1 MATKNI
7 TLTNLEIYTTAQA
20 LMESITTDINLPVKV
35 GFYIQKNMKK
45 MTELAQEIEKSR
57 MEIFD
62 KYGEK
67 DEENNQY
74 KFDKSVQEQVQK
86 ELNDLFDLRKGD
98 FIYLKYLG
106 KTYTYKVFEIEYI
119 NKNEFYKVQYNK
131 NYLYLVT
138 CDLYNFSKQ
147 IVIKSSKI

>member
-20 LMESITTDINLPVKV
+20 LMENITTDMNLPVKV

-57 MEIFD
+57 IEIFD

-86 ELNDLFDLRKGD
+86 ELNDLFDLTQDVK
-98 FIYLKYLG
+98 
-106 KTYTYKVFEIEYI
+106 I
-119 NKNEFYKVQYNK
+119 NMLELDWFDDI
-131 NYLYLVT
+131 
-138 CDLYNFSKQ
+138 DLTANQ
-147 IVIKSSKI
+147 IAAISYMIADDDEDEVEE

>member
-20 LMESITTDINLPVKV
+20 LMENITTDINLPVKV

-86 ELNDLFDLRKGD
+86 ELNDLFDLTQDVK
-98 FIYLKYLG
+98 
-106 KTYTYKVFEIEYI
+106 I
-119 NKNEFYKVQYNK
+119 NMLELDWFDDI
-131 NYLYLVT
+131 
-138 CDLYNFSKQ
+138 DLNANQ
-147 IVIKSSKI
+147 IAAISYMIADDDEDEVEE

>member
-86 ELNDLFDLRKGD
+86 ELNDLFDLTQD
-98 FIYLKYLG
+98 V
-106 KTYTYKVFEIEYI
+106 KTNMLELNWFNDI
-119 NKNEFYKVQYNK
+119 
-131 NYLYLVT
+131 
-138 CDLYNFSKQ
+138 DLNANQ
-147 IVIKSSKI
+147 IAAISYMIADDEDEVEE

>member
-1 MATKNI
+1 MATKYI

-86 ELNDLFDLRKGD
+86 ELNDLFDLTQD
-98 FIYLKYLG
+98 V
-106 KTYTYKVFEIEYI
+106 KTNMLELDWFDDIDLNANQIAAISYMIADDEDEIE
-119 NKNEFYKVQYNK
+119 E
-131 NYLYLVT
+131 
-138 CDLYNFSKQ
+138 
-147 IVIKSSKI
+147 

>member
-86 ELNDLFDLRKGD
+86 ELNDLFDLTQD
-98 FIYLKYLG
+98 V
-106 KTYTYKVFEIEYI
+106 KTNMLELDWFDDIDLNANQIAAISYMII
-119 NKNEFYKVQYNK
+119 DNEDEVEE
-131 NYLYLVT
+131 
-138 CDLYNFSKQ
+138 
-147 IVIKSSKI
+147 